1 MLRDK
6 EQLIKWLIKATQND
20 IVLRTAL
27 RTGRIVHLGVHDP
40 LPSSERRGWV
50 VQTITKHNHVYHLA
64 VPMNQFGEPVHFYE
78 VSDEDVGALETNLPR
93 RASGESRGPSI
104 HPSADWGPC
113 APPICEAVDERP
125 QAPTTLPPAV

>member
-6 EQLIKWLIKATQND
+6 EQLIKWLIKATQHD

-27 RTGRIVHLGVHDP
+27 RTGRIEHLGVFSP

-50 VQTITKHNHVYHLA
+50 VRITMKHNHVYHLA

-78 VSDEDVGALETNLPR
+78 VEYDNL
-93 RASGESRGPSI
+93 
-104 HPSADWGPC
+104 
-113 APPICEAVDERP
+113 
-125 QAPTTLPPAV
+125 